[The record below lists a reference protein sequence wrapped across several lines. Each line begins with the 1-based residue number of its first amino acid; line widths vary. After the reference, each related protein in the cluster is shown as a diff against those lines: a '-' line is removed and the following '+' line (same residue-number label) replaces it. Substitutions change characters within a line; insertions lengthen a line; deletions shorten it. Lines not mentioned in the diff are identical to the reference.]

1 MYVIKV
7 LYTVGV
13 TFNVCDKGVV
23 TVGVT
28 LQIKVLLGVTFN
40 VCDKGVVYS
49 RSYLQ
54 CM

>member
-13 TFNVCDKGVV
+13 TFNVCDKGVLC
-23 TVGVT
+23 TVGV
-28 LQIKVLLGVTFN
+28 IFN

-49 RSYLQ
+49 RGYLQ

>member
-7 LYTVGV
+7 LCTVGV
-13 TFNVCDKGVV
+13 TFNVCDKGVLC
-23 TVGVT
+23 TVGV
-28 LQIKVLLGVTFN
+28 IFN

-49 RSYLQ
+49 RGYLQ

>member
-1 MYVIKV
+1 MHVIKV
-7 LYTVGV
+7 LYTV
-13 TFNVCDKGVV
+13 
-23 TVGVT
+23 
-28 LQIKVLLGVTFN
+28 GVTFN

>member
-13 TFNVCDKGVV
+13 TFNVCDKGVLY
-23 TVGVT
+23 TV
-28 LQIKVLLGVTFN
+28 GVTFN
-40 VCDKGVVYS
+40 VCDKGVLCYS

>member
-13 TFNVCDKGVV
+13 TFNVCDKGVLY
-23 TVGVT
+23 TV
-28 LQIKVLLGVTFN
+28 GVTFN

-49 RSYLQ
+49 RGYLQ